1 MPSKTKK
8 KTNVGITLMTREK
21 HAFDGF
27 AVRKEFRGYRFR
39 KYVSASKRKYPKLML
54 RTRQSRARI
63 QARAELAVL
72 VGILTDPTSWWR
84 GTELLPSRRAEILDL
99 GFTLD

>member
-1 MPSKTKK
+1 MPKTKK
-8 KTNVGITLMTREK
+8 KTDVGISLMTVEK
-21 HAFDGF
+21 HRFDGF

-39 KYVSASKRKYPKLML
+39 KYVSASKLKYPKLML

-72 VGILTDPTSWWR
+72 VGILTDPTSWWKN
-84 GTELLPSRRAEILDL
+84 TELIPSRRAEILAL
-99 GFTLD
+99 GFKQD